1 MIGRGV
7 ALALLRAS
15 AGSLRLVLG
24 DPRLV
29 LVTPYDS
36 LQDLAAAQ
44 FPFFPVRW
52 LLTDKYESGRYAPL
66 VTAPTTIVAAERDE
80 VIPRSSTDR
89 LHARFALGVAKFIV
103 LPGTGHN
110 TISGNPLYWGAFICQ
125 GEPGRLPGYP

>member
-1 MIGRGV
+1 VGRSLGTGV
-7 ALALLRAS
+7 AVRLAAQRPVA
-15 AGSLRLVLG
+15 
-24 DPRLV
+24 RLV

-52 LLTDKYESGRYAPL
+52 LLEDKYESGRYAPL

-80 VIPRSSTDR
+80 IIPRASTDQ
-89 LHARFALGVAKFIV
+89 LHARFPSGVARFIV

-110 TISGNPLYWGAFICQ
+110 TISNNPLYLEILRGK
-125 GEPGRLPGYP
+125 L